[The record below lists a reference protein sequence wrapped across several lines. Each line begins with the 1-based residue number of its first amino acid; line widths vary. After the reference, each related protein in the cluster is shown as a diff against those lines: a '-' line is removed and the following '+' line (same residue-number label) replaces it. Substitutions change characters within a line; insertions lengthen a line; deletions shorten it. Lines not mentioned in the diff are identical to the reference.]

1 MGQPGLAKNNSLNVC
16 ALVNSLPKYVKQK
29 ARELKE
35 KAEICNYWKFSTLPF
50 ILCTGKVTAHEKP
63 PYVLALL

>member
-1 MGQPGLAKNNSLNVC
+1 MGGTDLAKNNSLNVC

-35 KAEICNYWKFSTLPF
+35 KEIHNDWKFSTLPF
-50 ILCTGKVTAHEKP
+50 STV
-63 PYVLALL
+63 YW